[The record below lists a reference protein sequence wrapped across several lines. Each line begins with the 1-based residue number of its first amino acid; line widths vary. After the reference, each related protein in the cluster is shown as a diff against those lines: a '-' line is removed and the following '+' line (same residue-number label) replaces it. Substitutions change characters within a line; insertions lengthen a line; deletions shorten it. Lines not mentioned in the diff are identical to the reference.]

1 MIVLDTHVVIWWT
14 SSPDLLSP
22 AAAAAIA
29 DASEIAIPAIVFWE
43 ISVLLRK
50 QRIQLEAPLQAWC
63 DQVLAIPR
71 VKCHALTAH
80 IAIAAD
86 QLMMHPDP
94 ADRFIVATAL
104 AARAKLIT
112 KDGPIRALQGV
123 ATIW

>member
-71 VKCHALTAH
+71 VKRTTDILFDSA
-80 IAIAAD
+80 
-86 QLMMHPDP
+86 
-94 ADRFIVATAL
+94 
-104 AARAKLIT
+104 
-112 KDGPIRALQGV
+112 
-123 ATIW
+123 